1 MNKEGKKLSSV
12 KSSAIFFL
20 VMVALGVGLG
30 FSILETFGT
39 ELRWWQLLAYLLKGV
54 VLILFAFLA
63 QIVIHEAGHMV
74 AGLLRGWSFLSFMI
88 LGFVV
93 SRREGRFHW
102 SRFAIPGVGGQCLM
116 IPPKEGDTDLGI
128 AFYNAGGVLL
138 NLLTMLLAIV
148 LLVVGHASFSWSV
161 NVLLAALGFIGL
173 LFALINGI
181 PSSQSGIP
189 NDGKNIV
196 ELRRDS
202 FSTNVFLNT
211 MHIMGKLQQG
221 CSVDKVMDGY
231 LSDGVDIDYSNP
243 IHVMA
248 VNFDVSL
255 AVARFDFDKAHALFK
270 KVDVEKSKIVPI
282 YQKEFL
288 YEKVFLN
295 LVDPRDSVDV
305 GFLIDSETLKYFE
318 MQTMFRPTSL
328 RVKYAFA
335 RLYECDE
342 EKAGVIY
349 RQFQKTCR
357 KYHVQGEVLSEKKLV
372 EYVRTLQPKDV

>member
-1 MNKEGKKLSSV
+1 MGKRNRKHSSV
-12 KSSAIFFL
+12 VTVVFL
-20 VMVALGVGLG
+20 SVSLIIGVILGL
-30 FSILETFGT
+30 SIVEAFGG
-39 ELRWWQLLAYLLKGV
+39 ELSWWQLAGRLLEGV
-54 VLILFAFLA
+54 FLILFAFVA
-63 QIVIHEAGHMV
+63 QVVIHEAGHMV
-74 AGLLRGWSFLSFMI
+74 AGILRGWSFMSFMI

-116 IPPKEGDTDLGI
+116 IPPKEGDTDFGI

-138 NLLTMLLAIV
+138 NLFVMLVSICLFA
-148 LLVVGHASFSWSV
+148 VGHASFPWAV
-161 NVLLAALGFIGL
+161 NVLLVSLSCLGL

-196 ELRRDS
+196 NLRRDS
-202 FSTNVFLNT
+202 FSTHVFLAT
-211 MHIMGKLQQG
+211 MQIMGKLQQG

-231 LSDGVDIDYSNP
+231 LTDGVEIDFSNP

-248 VNFDVSL
+248 ANFDVSL
-255 AVARFDFDKAHALFK
+255 AVARFDFDKAHSFFK
-270 KVDVEKSKIVPI
+270 KIDAESSKIVSI
-282 YQKEFL
+282 YRKEFL

-295 LVDPRDSVDV
+295 LVDPRDGVDV
-305 GFLIDSETLKYFE
+305 GFLIDSDTLKYFE
-318 MQTMFRPTSL
+318 MQTLFRPTAL

-342 EKAGVIY
+342 AKAAIIY
-349 RQFQKTCR
+349 QQFQKACQ

-372 EYVRTLQPKDV
+372 EYVRTLQPIDD